1 MKTLIKNGM
10 LIDGTGAPGT
20 PGDLLMEGERIVAVG
35 RLESP
40 HADVVVDAAG
50 LAVAPGF
57 IDTHSHSDL
66 EVFKEP
72 ELAPKLRQGIT
83 TEILGQDGI
92 SMAPLPQQFISPWR
106 KNLAG
111 LDGDKDDLDWTYG
124 TTENYLNLL
133 EKNGSGTN
141 LCYLVPHGNVRMEAR
156 GLGSGVADAA
166 ELRRMC
172 EILARELEA
181 GGFGFSTGL
190 IYMPCAYADTREMVE
205 TCKVAAK
212 FDVPFVIHQRS
223 EADTIVDSM
232 HEVINIGRDSGVKVH
247 FSHFKLCGKN

>member
-1 MKTLIKNGM
+1 MTW
-10 LIDGTGAPGT
+10 TGPTA
-20 PGDLLMEGERIVAVG
+20 
-35 RLESP
+35 
-40 HADVVVDAAG
+40 
-50 LAVAPGF
+50 
-57 IDTHSHSDL
+57 
-66 EVFKEP
+66 
-72 ELAPKLRQGIT
+72 
-83 TEILGQDGI
+83 
-92 SMAPLPQQFISPWR
+92 
-106 KNLAG
+106 
-111 LDGDKDDLDWTYG
+111 
-124 TTENYLNLL
+124 TENYLNLL

-247 FSHFKLCGKN
+247 FSHFKLCGKNNAHLFPQVIALLEQAKKEGIRVSFDQYP